1 MTGIDIPLGL
11 AFVAGLASFFSP
23 CVFPLIP
30 AYISYLSGRSAG
42 VDDAARNRW
51 VTFTHGLAF
60 VLGFSFVFIML
71 GLFASVLG
79 GFLIRLGDIV
89 SRVGGLVVIIF
100 GMHMTGLVRLP
111 FLEQDTRAASAPD
124 PKWGYLSSAFL
135 GIAFS
140 AGWTP
145 CTGPVLGSIA
155 MLVINGGSIARGL
168 LLFSVYSAGLGV
180 PFLAAALG
188 IGWVTFILRKFGR
201 AMRIIEI
208 AMGVILI
215 VLGIF
220 LLFGR
225 LAILSTY
232 GIGYD
237 FGL

>member
-1 MTGIDIPLGL
+1 MTVDITLGL

-30 AYISYLSGRSAG
+30 AYVSYLSGRSAG
-42 VDDAARNRW
+42 ETDVTRNRW

-60 VLGFSFVFIML
+60 VLGFSLVFITL
-71 GLFASVLG
+71 GVFASMLG
-79 GFLIRLGDIV
+79 GFLIRLSDLV
-89 SRVGGLVVIIF
+89 SRAGGIIVIF
-100 GMHMTGLVRLP
+100 LGLHMTGILRIP
-111 FLEQDTRAASAPD
+111 FLEQDTRATTAPD
-124 PKWGYLSSAFL
+124 PKWGYLSSALL
-135 GIAFS
+135 GIVFS

-145 CTGPVLGSIA
+145 CTGPVLGAIT
-155 MLVINGGSIARGL
+155 MLVMNGGSIAKGII
-168 LLFSVYSAGLGV
+168 LFSVYSAGLGI

-188 IGWVTFILRKFGR
+188 IGWVTLILRKYGR

-215 VLGIF
+215 VLGVF
-220 LLFGR
+220 LMFGQ
-225 LAILSTY
+225 LAWLSKF